1 MGLRP
6 YRVRACE
13 VGTLSAFEGGA
24 SRLEGGASE
33 VGYREDEGEFF
44 GYSLLNP
51 VRSFVMVKLP
61 SVRADSLM

>member
-1 MGLRP
+1 
-6 YRVRACE
+6 
-13 VGTLSAFEGGA
+13 LSAFKGGA
-24 SRLEGGASE
+24 SRLKGVASE

-44 GYSLLNP
+44 AAEADEVPVLAAGYSLLNP